1 MLAGARLLLLVG
13 SAAAFVARG
22 PAPLSPHAPAAAR
35 SGAVLAKKK
44 AEEEGLYSDTVS
56 LPQTSFSQR
65 AMAATREPELQQF
78 WSEKR
83 VYERLCETNS
93 GEPFTLHDGPPYANG
108 DLHIGHALNKVLK
121 DVINKYQLLRGRK
134 ARFVPGWDCHGLP
147 IELKVN
153 PPPPLLCSPL
163 ATPLAAAASLL
174 PAASSL
180 PPCSR
185 LTRPSPSHPA
195 PCRPLPARSSSR

>member
-83 VYERLCETNS
+83 VYERLCETNP

-147 IELKVN
+147 IELKVI
-153 PPPPLLCSPL
+153 PPPLSSALLSLPLCSR
-163 ATPLAAAASLL
+163 S
-174 PAASSL
+174 
-180 PPCSR
+180 
-185 LTRPSPSHPA
+185 TRPSPLSPRSV
-195 PCRPLPARSSSR
+195 PPPPARSSSR